1 MKFEMDLF
9 LIFLSLPY
17 SLKQES
23 STENSRHP
31 LKRGEDDDNLE
42 NRCNRDVLDLK
53 MNNNKRFK
61 GSNNDGYVQAN
72 NHKESALNL
81 NSKSTPKDLSFL
93 DNNRNFPC
101 PGNCPDCFCC
111 RIYSTQPISNTFS
124 VSRPECHK
132 TFAAEVDLKF
142 HMMRHVMQ
150 HPYSCST
157 CGKGFKYEHTLAFHE
172 KQHGLE
178 PNNKLNLKN
187 SNKKQPTNGSTPTPH
202 SANDHQSKRNDH
214 HLLEESLLG
223 NRKQAKFSSSSSVVS
238 NLSKQQLQHYLDDEE
253 DANIPNSLLIAS
265 SLSSK
270 LSNSG
275 SLTATNSKGTP
286 NSSLFSSSNSSSTF
300 DFGFPNS
307 TMSNLGIQM
316 KSEKVLI
323 VMMEGVNPLNDLTY
337 TLYKCNICGYAF
349 PNLHPVAEHIL
360 TAHSNNQKFNCD
372 KCGANFKW
380 KNELMLHDQIHKAME
395 QQTSS
400 KLMMPQLMQN
410 NLMLVNQ
417 YLNASGD
424 PNKLDSNNNDNILLN
439 SNKLNGNHHVNG
451 QLNGLIGLN
460 LSKTTQRKDS
470 ESSQESLNL
479 SVKTKN
485 GRTKDLRSE
494 ELDELSKN
502 IAVVKENLTND
513 LGEIEETSPGQFK
526 CRYCDKTFDRV
537 FSVHRHER
545 VHTGFKPCVCKVCG
559 KGFSEKRNLRH
570 HLIRFRKFLD

>member
-1 MKFEMDLF
+1 M
-9 LIFLSLPY
+9 P
-17 SLKQES
+17 
-23 STENSRHP
+23 N
-31 LKRGEDDDNLE
+31 
-42 NRCNRDVLDLK
+42 
-53 MNNNKRFK
+53 
-61 GSNNDGYVQAN
+61 
-72 NHKESALNL
+72 
-81 NSKSTPKDLSFL
+81 
-93 DNNRNFPC
+93 
-101 PGNCPDCFCC
+101 
-111 RIYSTQPISNTFS
+111 
-124 VSRPECHK
+124 
-132 TFAAEVDLKF
+132 EVDLKY
-142 HMMRHVMQ
+142 HMMRHMMQ
-150 HPYSCST
+150 HPFSCST
-157 CGKGFKYEHTLAFHE
+157 CGKGFKYEHTLTFHE

-178 PNNKLNLKN
+178 PNNNKLNLKN
-187 SNKKQPTNGSTPTPH
+187 SNKKQPSNGNPPPHAST
-202 SANDHQSKRNDH
+202 DHQSKRNDH
-214 HLLEESLLG
+214 HLLDESLLAS
-223 NRKQAKFSSSSSVVS
+223 NRKAAKFPSSSSAVS
-238 NLSKQQLQHYLDDEE
+238 NLSRQQLQHYLDDEE
-253 DANIPNSLLIAS
+253 DNIPNSLLIAS

-307 TMSNLGIQM
+307 TMPNLGIQM

-323 VMMEGVNPLNDLTY
+323 VMVEGVNPLNDQTY
-337 TLYKCNICGYAF
+337 TLYKCNICGFAF
-349 PNLHPVAEHIL
+349 PNLPPVADHIL

-380 KNELMLHDQIHKAME
+380 RNDLLLHDQIHKAMDA
-395 QQTSS
+395 QQANS

-424 PNKLDSNNNDNILLN
+424 QGKLDSNNNDNLLLN
-439 SNKLNGNHHVNG
+439 SNKLNGNHHANG
-451 QLNGLIGLN
+451 QLDGLIGLN
-460 LSKTTQRKDS
+460 LSKSTQRKDS

-479 SVKTKN
+479 SVVKTKN

-502 IAVVKENLTND
+502 IAVVKENITNE
-513 LGEIEETSPGQFK
+513 LGEIEETAPGQFK

-570 HLIRFRKFLD
+570 HLIRFRKFRSAIMN